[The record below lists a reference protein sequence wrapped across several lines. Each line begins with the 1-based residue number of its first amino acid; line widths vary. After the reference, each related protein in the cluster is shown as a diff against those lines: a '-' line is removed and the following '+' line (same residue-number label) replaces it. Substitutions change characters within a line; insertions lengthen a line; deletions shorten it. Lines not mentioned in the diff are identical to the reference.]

1 MILLLIGCRS
11 VKPIL
16 TSKSD
21 STDTKTIIKDSIVYL
36 QGDSSMARYLIEC
49 EKTSEGYKARI
60 RQILTQAPGQYLQTP
75 IATIDNNNVLTTS
88 AVEPGREI
96 HVQNKYVYLKSV
108 KAQVYVQFTNYLK
121 WWQQWL
127 MYIGAG
133 AILVALTILT
143 LKIIHIYKTRVL

>member
-1 MILLLIGCRS
+1 MKTIPSILLMILLLIGCRS

-36 QGDSSMARYLIEC
+36 QGDSSMARYLIE
-49 EKTSEGYKARI
+49 ARI